1 MSALKNENKSN
12 YLRNVRNSS
21 GTDKQLIKEGL

>member
-12 YLRNVRNSS
+12 YSKKVRNLS
-21 GTDKQLIKEGL
+21 GTDKHLIKEGL